1 MLSNLKLAYNL
12 ILIRLSDTTT
22 SGTFELEKK
31 EYQRKNIGIIEKI
44 SDDYN
49 PREYPFALEIGD
61 KIIFDENS
69 AIDFEYQGTKYCIAN
84 LYDTKGVIK

>member
-44 SDDYN
+44 SD
-49 PREYPFALEIGD
+49 RQTRFFKEQALCGTGLSMYSIF
-61 KIIFDENS
+61 KI
-69 AIDFEYQGTKYCIAN
+69 N
-84 LYDTKGVIK
+84 L